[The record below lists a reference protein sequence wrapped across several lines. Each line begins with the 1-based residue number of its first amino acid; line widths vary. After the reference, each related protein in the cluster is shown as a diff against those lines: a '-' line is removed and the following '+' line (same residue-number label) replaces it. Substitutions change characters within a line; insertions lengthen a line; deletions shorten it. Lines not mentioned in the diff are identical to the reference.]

1 MLIAKNLSF
10 NHDGDDL
17 FDNVDISLDS
27 KAQKRIAV
35 VGKNGSGKS
44 TLLKLLAGMLEPVK
58 GNVSMSGETVEYLRQ
73 DINFTE
79 ADGTVEAFLTAKLEE
94 DWMSYMIDM
103 AFEEVGLGEEVKA
116 LNLFELSGGQ
126 KVRVGLVELLLKQ
139 PTILLLDEP
148 TNHLDTES
156 ITWLKGFVDKFNGS
170 VAYVSHDRDFIN
182 STANQIWE
190 ITPSKEIQIYS
201 CNYDKFLVER
211 YERYEK
217 ALQDFNFSQRERV
230 ELEEWLRENANHP
243 KYKFTAT
250 VSQKKKALERM
261 EVAAPPEPV
270 MDPRIKMHDL
280 NYSEKGT
287 VLSAKIE
294 EKSFE
299 SRKILTNLEFK
310 ILHGEKVWIKGP
322 NGSGKTTL
330 LNILAAED
338 KEFKGTITLRN
349 GIRMGYLK
357 QFSQLN
363 EDSTVLDEFDARTEV
378 DYTLVRSILANY
390 LFPTE
395 LIENK
400 IKYLSYGQKRRL
412 ELAIMLT
419 NKPNLLILDEP
430 TNHLDIFVREELE
443 KFLLEQDVAM
453 AIVSHDSYFIGKI
466 GITKTIELSVQKN
479 TAP

>member
-1 MLIAKNLSF
+1 M
-10 NHDGDDL
+10 
-17 FDNVDISLDS
+17 
-27 KAQKRIAV
+27 
-35 VGKNGSGKS
+35 
-44 TLLKLLAGMLEPVK
+44 
-58 GNVSMSGETVEYLRQ
+58 
-73 DINFTE
+73 
-79 ADGTVEAFLTAKLEE
+79 
-94 DWMSYMIDM
+94 
-103 AFEEVGLGEEVKA
+103 GLGEEVKA

-330 LNILAAED
+330 P
-338 KEFKGTITLRN
+338 K
-349 GIRMGYLK
+349 Y
-357 QFSQLN
+357 
-363 EDSTVLDEFDARTEV
+363 ST
-378 DYTLVRSILANY
+378 
-390 LFPTE
+390 
-395 LIENK
+395 K
-400 IKYLSYGQKRRL
+400 
-412 ELAIMLT
+412 
-419 NKPNLLILDEP
+419 
-430 TNHLDIFVREELE
+430 
-443 KFLLEQDVAM
+443 
-453 AIVSHDSYFIGKI
+453 
-466 GITKTIELSVQKN
+466 
-479 TAP
+479 